1 MPVGDLFEVSEV
13 EERANGGT
21 ELAEARNAVMIDII
35 LIQVDIQDIVR
46 ALW

>member
-1 MPVGDLFEVSEV
+1 MGDLFEVSEV
-13 EERANGGT
+13 ERANGCT
-21 ELAEARNAVMIDII
+21 ELVEARNAVMIDII